1 MTDALLHTPRG
12 RTGAPLLS
20 VRDLSV
26 TFPQR
31 EGNAVQAVRGIS
43 YDVYPG
49 EFLGIVGESGP
60 ESPCRRSR

>member
-1 MTDALLHTPRG
+1 
-12 RTGAPLLS
+12 LS

-49 EFLGIVGESGP
+49 EFLGIVGESGS